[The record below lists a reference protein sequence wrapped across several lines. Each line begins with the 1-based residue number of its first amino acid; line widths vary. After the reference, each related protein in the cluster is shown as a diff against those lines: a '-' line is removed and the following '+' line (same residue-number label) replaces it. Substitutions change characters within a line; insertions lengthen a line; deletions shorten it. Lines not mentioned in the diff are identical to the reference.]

1 MRLWGFELVWVL
13 VAALSLFVSAFLAS
27 GKESVVSRK
36 EKFEEGEEGAGDE
49 GGREAA
55 VCIVILVIV

>member
-1 MRLWGFELVWVL
+1 MVLWEFELFWAL
-13 VAALSLFVSAFLAS
+13 VEALALLLLAFLAS
-27 GKESVVSRK
+27 VKESVVSRK
-36 EKFEEGEEGAGDE
+36 EKFEEGEEGAGDG

>member
-1 MRLWGFELVWVL
+1 MLWGFQLIWILVDA
-13 VAALSLFVSAFLAS
+13 VALLLSAFLAS

>member
-1 MRLWGFELVWVL
+1 MVLWGFQLIWTVVDA
-13 VAALSLFVSAFLAS
+13 VALFVSASLAS

-49 GGREAA
+49 GGRGAA
-55 VCIVILVIV
+55 VCIVIWVIV